1 MRHSWLTPLAMA
13 GVATLLVGSA
23 LAQGTGSG
31 STLSA
36 PKPGSAGSTP
46 APTQLQ
52 AAPPATQ
59 PGSPSVGTAPGKAMP
74 TAQPGTGQ
82 TGSAPGMTT
91 GSTKSM
97 AGQANAEQ
105 VKSLQKALQAKG
117 MEPGPIDGVLGPK
130 TRAAL
135 RSYQKDQKL
144 PETGR
149 LDNETLAKLGISK

>member
-31 STLSA
+31 STPSA
-36 PKPGSAGSTP
+36 PKPGSAGSTQ

-82 TGSAPGMTT
+82 TGSAPGMTA
-91 GSTKSM
+91 GLNEVHGRPGQRG
-97 AGQANAEQ
+97 AGQEPPE
-105 VKSLQKALQAKG
+105 SLAGEGNGA
-117 MEPGPIDGVLGPK
+117 GPIDGLLGPK

-144 PETGR
+144 PETAG
-149 LDNETLAKLGISK
+149 

>member
-31 STLSA
+31 STPSA

-105 VKSLQKALQAKG
+105 VKSLQKALQEKG
-117 MEPGPIDGVLGPK
+117 IAGAD
-130 TRAAL
+130 R
-135 RSYQKDQKL
+135 RSPRSQDKGGAPQL
-144 PETGR
+144 PEGSEAAGDR
-149 LDNETLAKLGISK
+149 PADNETLAKLGISK

>member
-1 MRHSWLTPLAMA
+1 M
-13 GVATLLVGSA
+13 
-23 LAQGTGSG
+23 
-31 STLSA
+31 
-36 PKPGSAGSTP
+36 
-46 APTQLQ
+46 
-52 AAPPATQ
+52 
-59 PGSPSVGTAPGKAMP
+59 GTAPGKAMP

-105 VKSLQKALQAKG
+105 VKSLQKALHEKG
-117 MEPGPIDGVLGPK
+117 MEPGPIDGVLGPQ